1 MANTQVVTVN
11 DKTKITTD
19 DYLIIIKGKYII
31 IIIKGKYIKVI
42 ENTLLGKKTLF
53 EREE

>member
-19 DYLIIIKGKYII
+19 DYLIIIKGKYI
-31 IIIKGKYIKVI
+31 KVI